1 MTNTAYLLVAVAVC
15 VAITVGMRALPFPVV
30 RTIQRHPI
38 AGDLSRW
45 MPAGAVMI
53 LAIYCL
59 AGIKD
64 TTTTH
69 GVAEIAGACT
79 VVLLHLWKRNMLV
92 SIVGGTV
99 ICVTLANLL

>member
-1 MTNTAYLLVAVAVC
+1 MTHIAYLLATVAIC
-15 VAITVGMRALPFPVV
+15 VAITVGLRALPFPVA
-30 RTIQRHPI
+30 RTLARHPI
-38 AGDLSRW
+38 ADDLSRW

-69 GVAEIAGACT
+69 GVAEAAGVGT
-79 VVLLHLWKRNMLV
+79 VALLHLWKRNMLI

-99 ICVTLANLL
+99 VCVTLANLL

>member
-1 MTNTAYLLVAVAVC
+1 MTHIAYLLATVAIC
-15 VAITVGMRALPFPVV
+15 VSITVGLRALPFPVA
-30 RTIQRHPI
+30 RTLQRHPI
-38 AGDLSRW
+38 ADDLSRW

-69 GVAEIAGACT
+69 GVAEIAGVGT
-79 VVLLHLWKRNMLV
+79 VALLHLWKRNMLI

-99 ICVTLANLL
+99 VCVTLANLL

>member
-1 MTNTAYLLVAVAVC
+1 MTNIAYVLASVAVC
-15 VAITVGMRALPFPVV
+15 VAITVGIRALPFPVA
-30 RTIQRHPI
+30 RTLRRHPI
-38 AGDLSRW
+38 ADDLSRR

-53 LAIYCL
+53 LAVYCL

-69 GVAEIAGACT
+69 GVAEIAGVGA
-79 VVLLHLWKRNMLV
+79 VVLLHLWKRNMLL